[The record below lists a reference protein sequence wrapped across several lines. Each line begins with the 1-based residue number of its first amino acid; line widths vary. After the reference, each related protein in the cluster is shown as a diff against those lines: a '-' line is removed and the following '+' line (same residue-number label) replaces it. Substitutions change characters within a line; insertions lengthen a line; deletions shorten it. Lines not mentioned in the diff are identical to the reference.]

1 MFRLKK
7 VRYKDILSIDRME
20 IPSGVITCVVGE
32 SGAGKTSF
40 LRLLNRMNEPDEG
53 TIYYLGKPLETVH
66 VIEHRRK
73 VTMLSQ
79 TPLIVPGTVEE
90 NLQLGLQLTDRENG
104 AAKEL
109 LNALETVLL
118 DKKLSDNAETL
129 SGGEKQ
135 RLGLARLLLMKPEVH
150 LLDEPTAALDEE
162 TEIRVMERYF
172 EAVKQEGGSA
182 IIITHSKRLAEQ
194 CGEHIIHLKKWRGEE
209 G

>member
-32 SGAGKTSF
+32 SGA
-40 LRLLNRMNEPDEG
+40 G